1 MRYIDYYYGKS
12 VAFTLSMWGI
22 DDCMTVSIIS
32 VLVYSIVCISYSYT
46 DSVVCML
53 SSLKLYSMWW
63 AHALTVSILP
73 ASVAI
78 IIILIP
84 EHADSI
90 HNVTAH
96 NGSMSCHI
104 ILCKHYWVS
113 IIQGYMAF
121 TGAHGKVRGY
131 SLHVLLHEF

>member
-1 MRYIDYYYGKS
+1 MNNQI
-12 VAFTLSMWGI
+12 I
-22 DDCMTVSIIS
+22 NDCMTVSIIS
-32 VLVYSIVCISYSYT
+32 LLVYSIVCISYSCT
-46 DSVVCML
+46 DSVEQI
-53 SSLKLYSMWW
+53 SL
-63 AHALTVSILP
+63 HALIIEIIQHVMSSCIDSVYIT
-73 ASVAI
+73 SVALF
-78 IIILIP
+78 IILIP